1 MDQQQS
7 AKIAYNLGVH
17 AASLRRE
24 VDSNPF
30 PKTWKGSDNPLHRIW
45 ELGYAEGMLGV
56 LPKQRPFPSMKR
68 RNIIAWDEWLKE
80 PGRRGSILGRLLER
94 FFPRFYERMT
104 LS

>member
-56 LPKQRPFPSMKR
+56 LPKQRPRGDRRRDATVRPVALLPKCNRCGALVTRMKQ
-68 RNIIAWDEWLKE
+68 KE
-80 PGRRGSILGRLLER
+80 MPQGR
-94 FFPRFYERMT
+94 
-104 LS
+104 